1 MPRLS
6 PESRLRTIPA
16 RPRSPLGRARHG
28 TIGISLPLDWPAPP
42 RSQEVAHREADRVKG
57 EKRGE
62 REKAYLLQGH
72 DHGRLD
78 AGCWMLDAGRLRG
91 ARRRPNRRSWACARG
106 RRARPVLPP
115 REHGEVH
122 PPGRRHIRAPR
133 GASDHAHRRPG
144 HPRPCVTFVTVT
156 ANGSSRTSHS
166 AGAARGQRRRPL
178 ISTGPHG
185 GSMPCSLR
193 S

>member
-78 AGCWMLDAGRLRG
+78 AGCWTTARRASSPEPPVLGLRSGQTSPASPTAAG
-91 ARRRPNRRSWACARG
+91 ARRGSSAGPTTHQGAPGSIRSCPSASRPPATVRDLCDRHRQRILPHVALRRSGSRTTAPSPDLD
-106 RRARPVLPP
+106 RAPWWIDAVLAPVLVP
-115 REHGEVH
+115 
-122 PPGRRHIRAPR
+122 
-133 GASDHAHRRPG
+133 
-144 HPRPCVTFVTVT
+144 
-156 ANGSSRTSHS
+156 
-166 AGAARGQRRRPL
+166 
-178 ISTGPHG
+178 
-185 GSMPCSLR
+185 
-193 S
+193 